1 MEAKEFSLAI
11 LGDKGV
17 GKTSFCNRY
26 INKTF
31 NPSESPT
38 NGGEYFQKIFYDN
51 NAAIK
56 IDIFDT
62 SGDSRSKKIVKY
74 LYKDARSIILMF
86 NLKDKSTFDNLPNY
100 LEAIRNNSVEDP
112 IIYLVGNF
120 SKEAGING
128 AQVLEKDIKKLIL
141 RKKIKNLLC

>member
-31 NPSESPT
+31 NLSESPT

-62 SGDSRSKKIVKY
+62 
-74 LYKDARSIILMF
+74 
-86 NLKDKSTFDNLPNY
+86 
-100 LEAIRNNSVEDP
+100 
-112 IIYLVGNF
+112 
-120 SKEAGING
+120 
-128 AQVLEKDIKKLIL
+128 
-141 RKKIKNLLC
+141 